1 MQDHMRHAMAAP
13 ATAPVRRRTRT
24 FPAAVS
30 RPATPPARFTPL
42 FRDGEVR
49 GMVEVEPDGMVD
61 FAVRQLGARLV
72 AVGIVIAPRN

>member
-1 MQDHMRHAMAAP
+1 MQDRMRHAMAAP
-13 ATAPVRRRTRT
+13 AAHRTRT
-24 FPAAVS
+24 LPAVAS

-72 AVGIVIAPRN
+72 AVGVVLAPRN